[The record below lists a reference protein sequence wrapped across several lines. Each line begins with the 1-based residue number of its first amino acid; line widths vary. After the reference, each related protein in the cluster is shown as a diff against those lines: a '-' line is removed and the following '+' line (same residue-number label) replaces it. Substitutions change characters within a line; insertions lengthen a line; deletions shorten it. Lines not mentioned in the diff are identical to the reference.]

1 MICICTQRRNGAW
14 YARAYVAGR
23 LFAETREGRIS
34 SQRARHEMD
43 KVLKEMEVSD
53 GQNQP

>member
-1 MICICTQRRNGAW
+1 MICICTQRRNGVW

-34 SQRARHEMD
+34 SQRARYEMD
-43 KVLKEMEVSD
+43 KILKWVEVSD
-53 GQNQP
+53 GQNQS